1 VSKKKNV
8 EGIKFAAVRILVHR
22 TTIETGYADVLVPT
36 SIINSKMIIR
46 ACDDFNVRQA
56 LCADADCIKW
66 LDCKNSTR
74 PATALQVSITAFKGK
89 AGATHALLKTERN
102 DLGAVPIARVLK
114 DWALREVT
122 IDHK

>member
-1 VSKKKNV
+1 MAKKKNV
-8 EGIKFAAVRILVHR
+8 EGIKFAVVRIWVHR
-22 TTIETGYADVLVPT
+22 TTTETGYADVLVPT

-74 PATALQVSITAFKGK
+74 PATALQVSLTVCKGK

-102 DLGAVPIARVLK
+102 DLGAVPISRVLK
-114 DWALREVT
+114 DWVLREVT